1 MGTLVVERISDVAL
15 LRISRP
21 EKRNALTLA
30 MLTEIVDLV
39 DQEISAGA
47 LAVILTG
54 DDQVFSAGVDLSV
67 LGNGIADVHVDDA
80 LATTIARVRAAPVP
94 LVAAIEGPC
103 MGGAVELVLA
113 CDARIAAVGSF
124 FAVPATQ
131 LGLLYRPEGIS
142 SLVAHVG
149 RDTVS
154 RLFLFNERLGSSEAL
169 HAGLAT
175 HTCARGAAVETA
187 LALCEGISRAKPTAV
202 RATKELMSELLIDDN
217 DLTHWSARRHA
228 LLASDERL
236 EAVARATQRR
246 KKDN

>member
-67 LGNGIADVHVDDA
+67 LGNGITDVHVDDA

-187 LALCEGISRAKPTAV
+187 LALCEGISRATPTAV